1 MLPQTPWE
9 SFIAGVS
16 MFSNTAWIKLQD
28 DDFNL
33 NDHELN
39 DIRRYVNRWGDRNNF
54 FEYVVKRRAG
64 LDVRLKNP
72 SRLIAKERV
81 YACLPTAFSRRE
93 INSAIIIAEQ
103 ELEEM
108 WASGKAYGHLKE
120 TDDAK
125 KGSYYSGFFYGNIML
140 TLEDRNCVIRLAKL
154 DLADQE
160 QCDHENAVDRLI
172 LKDKEDW
179 ESFKDWILNYP
190 RD

>member
-16 MFSNTAWIKLQD
+16 MFSNTAWIKLQNE
-28 DDFNL
+28 DFNL

-39 DIRRYVNRWGDRNNF
+39 DIRRYVNRWGDRHNL

-64 LDVRLKNP
+64 LN
-72 SRLIAKERV
+72 V
-81 YACLPTAFSRRE
+81 YPCLPTAFSRRE
-93 INSAIIIAEQ
+93 IQSAIIIAEQ
-103 ELEEM
+103 QLEEM
-108 WASGKAYGHLKE
+108 WASGKAYGRLKE

-160 QCDHENAVDRLI
+160 QCDDENAVDRLI